1 MAKKK
6 PTYTEAVAEIEQILS
21 RLRGE
26 QIDVDTLAAE
36 VKRATELIAQC
47 KAQLTDVEQEQNG
60 IYYYDRGTKYD
71 MERVKAIFQMPVEE

>member
-6 PTYTEAVAEIEQILS
+6 LTYTEAVAEIEQILA

-26 QIDVDTLAAE
+26 QIDVDTLASE

-47 KAQLTDVEQEQNG
+47 KAQLTEVE
-60 IYYYDRGTKYD
+60 KA
-71 MERVKAIFQMPVEE
+71 VKSE

>member
-21 RLRGE
+21 RLRSE
-26 QIDVDTLAAE
+26 QVDVDTLAAE

-47 KAQLTDVEQEQNG
+47 KAQLTDVE
-60 IYYYDRGTKYD
+60 KA
-71 MERVKAIFQMPVEE
+71 VKAELEE

>member
-6 PTYTEAVAEIEQILS
+6 LTYAEAVAEIEQILS

-47 KAQLTDVEQEQNG
+47 KAQLTDVE
-60 IYYYDRGTKYD
+60 KA
-71 MERVKAIFQMPVEE
+71 VKAELEV

>member
-6 PTYTEAVAEIEQILS
+6 LTYTEAVAEIEKILA

-26 QIDVDTLAAE
+26 QIDVDTLASE

-47 KAQLTDVEQEQNG
+47 KAQLTEVE
-60 IYYYDRGTKYD
+60 KA
-71 MERVKAIFQMPVEE
+71 VKSELDE

>member
-1 MAKKK
+1 M
-6 PTYTEAVAEIEQILS
+6 AEIEQILV

-47 KAQLTDVEQEQNG
+47 KAQLTDVE
-60 IYYYDRGTKYD
+60 KA
-71 MERVKAIFQMPVEE
+71 VKAELEA

>member
-6 PTYTEAVAEIEQILS
+6 FTYTEAVAEIEQILA

-26 QIDVDTLAAE
+26 QIDVDTLASE

-47 KAQLTDVEQEQNG
+47 KAQLTDVE
-60 IYYYDRGTKYD
+60 KA
-71 MERVKAIFQMPVEE
+71 VKESLE

>member
-26 QIDVDTLAAE
+26 QIDVDMLAAE

-47 KAQLTDVEQEQNG
+47 KAQLTDVEQA
-60 IYYYDRGTKYD
+60 
-71 MERVKAIFQMPVEE
+71 VKAELEA

>member
-6 PTYTEAVAEIEQILS
+6 LTYTEAVAEIEQILS

-26 QIDVDTLAAE
+26 QIDVDPLAAE

-47 KAQLTDVEQEQNG
+47 KAQLTDVEQA
-60 IYYYDRGTKYD
+60 
-71 MERVKAIFQMPVEE
+71 VKAELEA

>member
-6 PTYTEAVAEIEQILS
+6 LTYTEAVAEIEQILA

-26 QIDVDTLAAE
+26 QIDVDTLASE

-47 KAQLTDVEQEQNG
+47 KAQLTDVE
-60 IYYYDRGTKYD
+60 KA
-71 MERVKAIFQMPVEE
+71 VKEHLE

>member
-6 PTYTEAVAEIEQILS
+6 LTYTEAVAEIEQILA

-26 QIDVDTLAAE
+26 HIDVDTLAAE

-47 KAQLTDVEQEQNG
+47 KAQLTDVE
-60 IYYYDRGTKYD
+60 KA
-71 MERVKAIFQMPVEE
+71 VKESLE

>member
-6 PTYTEAVAEIEQILS
+6 LTYTEAVAEIEQILS

-26 QIDVDTLAAE
+26 QIDVDTLASE

-47 KAQLTDVEQEQNG
+47 KAQLTDVEQA
-60 IYYYDRGTKYD
+60 
-71 MERVKAIFQMPVEE
+71 VKAELEA

>member
-6 PTYTEAVAEIEQILS
+6 LTYTEAVAEIEQILA

-47 KAQLTDVEQEQNG
+47 KAQLIEVE
-60 IYYYDRGTKYD
+60 KA
-71 MERVKAIFQMPVEE
+71 VKSELDE